1 MGAKQQI
8 VGESHQMATT
18 HYKMAATHNKMA
30 AIYQNR
36 PSLLPSIAHTMTHTA
51 TCSYNNTE
59 TSFSINSFLCYVAV
73 ADLTTITLPTNT
85 HNLTFSEFWCISGS
99 RRISRFSA
107 LICSCRE
114 LMLGIQAK
122 QRMYSRVKR
131 GLGSSRRNCFS
142 REATSDTLLS
152 SHENSPQLYS
162 VSSSCLIAYDEGRL
176 QGRGG

>member
-1 MGAKQQI
+1 
-8 VGESHQMATT
+8 
-18 HYKMAATHNKMA
+18 MA